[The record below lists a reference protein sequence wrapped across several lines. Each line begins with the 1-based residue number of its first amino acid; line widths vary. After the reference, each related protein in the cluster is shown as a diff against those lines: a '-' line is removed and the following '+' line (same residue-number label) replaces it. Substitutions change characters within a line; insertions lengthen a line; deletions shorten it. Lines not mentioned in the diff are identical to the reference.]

1 MAISPS
7 SPPGVQRQH
16 PSKRWWRSKAI
27 GGRSRTVLRQRKTSS
42 GSITTRADPGMGG
55 IPTFPWRCAASPCS
69 GLYLSIALGWVHD
82 RFSCRTQRF
91 DPALVGIE
99 GFIRQ
104 QGISLHLRQ
113 ERIGSFQGLGL
124 GGRQEK
130 RNGIAQCVDHGVDFG
145 AQSALAAPDRLV
157 LVVFFWAPALC
168 WCARTMVLSIM
179 AYSLSASAARI
190 SNPFFHTPLPAQ
202 RENRV

>member
-1 MAISPS
+1 MYISL
-7 SPPGVQRQH
+7 
-16 PSKRWWRSKAI
+16 SKVRWTFR
-27 GGRSRTVLRQRKTSS
+27 LLL
-42 GSITTRADPGMGG
+42 GG
-55 IPTFPWRCAASPCS
+55 ITSVFP
-69 GLYLSIALGWVHD
+69 
-82 RFSCRTQRF
+82 CRTQRF
-91 DPALVGIE
+91 DHALVGIE

-104 QGISLHLRQ
+104 QGIGLHLRQ
-113 ERIGSFQGLGL
+113 ERIGSFQIMGLA
-124 GGRQEK
+124 GRQEK
-130 RNGIAQCVDHGVDFG
+130 RNGVAQCVDHGVDFG

-190 SNPFFHTPLPAQ
+190 SNTFFHTPLPAQ